1 MESFWKTHAVQ
12 LEKNGELMSSE
23 EVDAFLIERGE
34 NEYMKSKWALFF
46 VSNALMVSARCRQMV
61 LTPTTNKVKEFMSLR
76 KDNTLHQMYR
86 GLIPFTLANSLHILL
101 ASAFQLSL
109 LEIETTLDW
118 YFTTGLCFGIA
129 QLISHPLSVLATR
142 V

>member
-12 LEKNGELMSSE
+12 LDKNGELMSSE
-23 EVDAFLIERGE
+23 EVDACLIERGE
-34 NEYMKSKWALFF
+34 NEYMKSKWGLFF

-76 KDNTLHQMYR
+76 KDNILHQMYR

-101 ASAFQLSL
+101 ASAF
-109 LEIETTLDW
+109 
-118 YFTTGLCFGIA
+118 
-129 QLISHPLSVLATR
+129 
-142 V
+142 